1 MAILRYQDLHPVT
14 FPRRRSRRTTPL
26 WSKAMAS
33 VCISLSAL
41 AFAGSLA
48 YTLLTP
54 DAQPSSGY
62 NATGL
67 HQTHVRLVLG
77 GVGAVTSLAIGI
89 AGVLSWPR
97 RDRIRLRRVEYS
109 VSTYD
114 SMTGLPTRRLLA
126 VLLGQALARAA
137 VTRRLVGV
145 LVIEL
150 DSCRPGSSERTVP
163 NMALIARVQA
173 ARIKSTVNTHDAVAR
188 LDERRFAVVLENGE
202 QPDGFL
208 VIARAIH
215 STIGLPLQVEGQE
228 LLLSCRIGGAVAPAD
243 GTDAEALIEI
253 ASHRLPQSQNDDGC
267 AALSSEVPA
276 SLINLDA
283 APAAPLT
290 PGRSPLGTGR

>member
-1 MAILRYQDLHPVT
+1 MA
-14 FPRRRSRRTTPL
+14 
-26 WSKAMAS
+26 A

-54 DAQPSSGY
+54 DAQPSGGH

-67 HQTHVRLVLG
+67 HETHVRLIMG
-77 GVGAVTSLAIGI
+77 GVGAIISLAIGI
-89 AGVLSWPR
+89 TGVLYWPR
-97 RDRIRLRRVEYS
+97 RDHIRLRRAEQS

-137 VTRRLVGV
+137 ETRRLVGV

-150 DSCRPGSSERTVP
+150 DYCRPGSPERTMP
-163 NMALIARVQA
+163 NLPLIARVQA

-188 LDERRFAVVLENGE
+188 LDEHRFAVVLENGE

-208 VIARAIH
+208 SIARAIQ
-215 STIGLPLQVEGQE
+215 STIALPLQVEGQE

-243 GTDAEALIEI
+243 GTDADTLLEKA
-253 ASHRLPQSQNDDGC
+253 AQRLPQSQNDD
-267 AALSSEVPA
+267 ASVALSSEVPA
-276 SLINLDA
+276 SLRDPES
-283 APAAPLT
+283 APAATVVHP
-290 PGRSPLGTGR
+290 RSPLGTGR